1 MNFEQAVALLKNA
14 VKYSH
19 IEGQKHIDLTLV
31 DASERPEYQKA
42 LALCRAQ
49 VAQNLISEDEL
60 RDKLGL

>member
-49 VAQNLISEDEL
+49 VAQNLISEAEL

>member
-49 VAQNLISEDEL
+49 VAQNLISEEEL